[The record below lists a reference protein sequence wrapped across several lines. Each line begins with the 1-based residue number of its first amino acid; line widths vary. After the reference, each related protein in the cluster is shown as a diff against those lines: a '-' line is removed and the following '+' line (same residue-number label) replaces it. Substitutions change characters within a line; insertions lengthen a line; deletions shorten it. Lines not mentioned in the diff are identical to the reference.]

1 MRIGSVVGHYKQ
13 KKKREKTGKVIEAPP
28 RFCLTSMII
37 RDGNRYHGSGIAI
50 FILEP
55 DLNSFT

>member
-1 MRIGSVVGHYKQ
+1 VGHYKQ